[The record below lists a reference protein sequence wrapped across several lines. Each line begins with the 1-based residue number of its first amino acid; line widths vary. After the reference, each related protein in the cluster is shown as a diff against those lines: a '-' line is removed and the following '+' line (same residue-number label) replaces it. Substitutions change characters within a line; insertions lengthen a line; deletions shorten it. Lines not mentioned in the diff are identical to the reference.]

1 MKKVDGKVWPAF
13 VLYVGGCDYQG
24 KETMG
29 QQLGTIEETKI
40 PEFLVTLGR
49 HVAESG
55 MEFHEWRQKN
65 PDMLENLGKALSG
78 IGFVR
83 VVSLIGRNSSYF
95 ERVPA
100 APAYSAADPS
110 FHFWYQADNAPEW
123 EGGSER

>member
-1 MKKVDGKVWPAF
+1 MCNRFPESPYGSKLPMDFMKNSCPLFYLNWLSYKERRVDALALDVYKRQAF

-65 PDMLENLGKALSG
+65 PDMLENLAKPYLA
-78 IGFVR
+78 
-83 VVSLIGRNSSYF
+83 
-95 ERVPA
+95 
-100 APAYSAADPS
+100 
-110 FHFWYQADNAPEW
+110 
-123 EGGSER
+123 